1 MIITATEAQN
11 NLSKYYKIAETE
23 AVYIERRGGIL
34 LKLEKADKSEF
45 MKMKLE
51 NLHGCFSE
59 SKESDFDKAK
69 YERLVKKHGTSK
81 ASD

>member
-23 AVYIERRGGIL
+23 AVYIERRGGVL

-51 NLHGCFSE
+51 KLHGCFSK
-59 SKESDFDKAK
+59 SKELDFDKTK
-69 YERLVKKHGTSK
+69 YERLVQKHGASKTS
-81 ASD
+81 D